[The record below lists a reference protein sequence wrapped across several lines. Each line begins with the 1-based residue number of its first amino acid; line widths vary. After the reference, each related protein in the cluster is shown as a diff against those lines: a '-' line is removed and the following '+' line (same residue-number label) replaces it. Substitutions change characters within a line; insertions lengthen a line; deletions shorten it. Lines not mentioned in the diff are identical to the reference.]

1 MVRIEAGDF
10 DLIYEKVQIG
20 FGFVGCG
27 RLQNGGWREPRC
39 RMRSHNRAFQLKAG
53 PEAGPEP

>member
-39 RMRSHNRAFQLKAG
+39 RMRSPNRAFQL
-53 PEAGPEP
+53 